1 VKGLENT
8 TYLISYI
15 ISNTVALLML
25 LAAWK
30 SPKLAR
36 VMFFLLFA
44 WASGANWRAAL
55 HTPQFYIDYA
65 DLSFSDAYK
74 QFILGWFSNHIT
86 EVVGFIATCQAL
98 IAVSM
103 LLKGWI
109 FKLGAIG
116 AIIFLLAIVPF
127 GVGSAFPCSLV
138 MAVALYVILRKA
150 SNNYLWIVSK
160 PKSLY
165 R

>member
-65 DLSFSDAYK
+65 DLSFSDAYNS
-74 QFILGWFSNHIT
+74 LFS
-86 EVVGFIATCQAL
+86 
-98 IAVSM
+98 
-103 LLKGWI
+103 
-109 FKLGAIG
+109 
-116 AIIFLLAIVPF
+116 
-127 GVGSAFPCSLV
+127 VGSAI
-138 MAVALYVILRKA
+138 IL
-150 SNNYLWIVSK
+150 L
-160 PKSLY
+160 KSSVLLLHA
-165 R
+165 RH